1 MANEVLQRG
10 AVADAEQISPSA
22 GSPPLR
28 VEAAGP
34 VGCPRPA
41 GSPSATEGAARLI
54 RRTDDAEQRGQ
65 LADDVRRLAGFAD
78 AAVETATRLGAEM
91 PEGVVAC
98 TVVWRHW
105 ARRLAQWARE
115 CEAQ

>member
-1 MANEVLQRG
+1 L
-10 AVADAEQISPSA
+10 
-22 GSPPLR
+22 
-28 VEAAGP
+28 
-34 VGCPRPA
+34 
-41 GSPSATEGAARLI
+41 T

-91 PEGVVAC
+91 PEGVTAC

-105 ARRLAQWARE
+105 AGRLAQWARE
-115 CEAQ
+115 GEAQ

>member
-1 MANEVLQRG
+1 
-10 AVADAEQISPSA
+10 
-22 GSPPLR
+22 
-28 VEAAGP
+28 
-34 VGCPRPA
+34 
-41 GSPSATEGAARLI
+41 LI

-105 ARRLAQWARE
+105 AGRLAQWARD